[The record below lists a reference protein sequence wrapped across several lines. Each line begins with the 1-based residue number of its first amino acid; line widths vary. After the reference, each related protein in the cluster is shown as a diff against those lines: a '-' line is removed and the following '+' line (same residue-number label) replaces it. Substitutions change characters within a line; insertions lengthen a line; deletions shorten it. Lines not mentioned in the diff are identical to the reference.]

1 MPVIAKEGY
10 PEADH
15 PFIIRHL
22 LIDDALDYYLAH
34 EDIIFNFCDL
44 RKLSLHKNNALAPL
58 RTLWSLDSIATF
70 TLNPTPPVLM
80 STQLP
85 DTTATSASYSC
96 ATTFTFTQ
104 NLDNLTQNDIRKT
117 IIEDLQRILQNFQ
130 ATIDKT

>member
-34 EDIIFNFCDL
+34 EDIIFNFCNL
-44 RKLSLHKNNALAPL
+44 RKLSWHKNNALAPL

-70 TLNPTPPVLM
+70 TLNPTHLFLYLLNFLALQLLPPV
-80 STQLP
+80 THVLP
-85 DTTATSASYSC
+85 HLRS
-96 ATTFTFTQ
+96 
-104 NLDNLTQNDIRKT
+104 RK
-117 IIEDLQRILQNFQ
+117 I
-130 ATIDKT
+130 